1 MMAAAAGM
9 MLAACSEDNL
19 QVANTPQ
26 QAVSDVAV
34 GFDTYLSQSNK
45 TRAGM
50 TDVMTN
56 AKLQKSQ
63 AEEGGFGVFA
73 VQHNG
78 SISAHATA
86 GVGNWAT
93 AKAANRV
100 TPNFMWNQGVFY
112 AASAWSYTPLKY
124 WPNETFNDSQETP
137 AYSQETA
144 GTTKDKVSFF
154 AYAPYVN
161 FNAGVGSNYPSSTA
175 VIKYN
180 GVNAYTTAGGSS
192 STTGS
197 ETPALTGIM
206 AVTGNTF
213 STDAPK
219 VYYKVNSN
227 GATTDKD
234 RKPEESVDL
243 LWGVAPAGGLNY
255 TAVNGEAV
263 SIKEGMPLYDLQKPG
278 ENEKVKF
285 LFQHALSRLS
295 LTIVAAVDQIGA
307 GGTLTDASGNVTK
320 INVEEVKVKA
330 NKFNTEGWLDLN
342 NEYKNRAKWEYTG
355 SPEKYTNNSTND
367 WLFIMQ
373 DGTINGEIGTGSTV
387 SNNKLLNETIW
398 DNGGTAATQP
408 EGVTVSE
415 KNVMAAQVDPDKI
428 ENNGTSYE
436 PVFKYG
442 TSEWLKNANGNAEEA
457 EASYTTADDAY
468 YKKDGDSWV
477 NVASGQTIKLKG
489 SSTERYNKITIG
501 SEVTA
506 GNSLQNG
513 TKYYTYNSTTK
524 TYTWAVDGTGSNTY
538 TSNVYPIEDGTT
550 IESDM
555 KYSAA
560 VYYSGTQP
568 RYWMV
573 IPAYYD
579 DSADPKVQST
589 NVTVQITYYVTT
601 DDANLADGKSRVQ
614 NIIEKTVP
622 VSFESGKSYNLKL
635 ILGLTSVKLAAEVSD
650 WKLAGD
656 TEVNLPQNV
665 E

>member
-1 MMAAAAGM
+1 MK
-9 MLAACSEDNL
+9 E
-19 QVANTPQ
+19 
-26 QAVSDVAV
+26 
-34 GFDTYLSQSNK
+34 NK
-45 TRAGM
+45 
-50 TDVMTN
+50 N
-56 AKLQKSQ
+56 
-63 AEEGGFGVFA
+63 
-73 VQHNG
+73 H
-78 SISAHATA
+78 
-86 GVGNWAT
+86 
-93 AKAANRV
+93 
-100 TPNFMWNQGVFY
+100 
-112 AASAWSYTPLKY
+112 
-124 WPNETFNDSQETP
+124 
-137 AYSQETA
+137 
-144 GTTKDKVSFF
+144 
-154 AYAPYVN
+154 
-161 FNAGVGSNYPSSTA
+161 
-175 VIKYN
+175 
-180 GVNAYTTAGGSS
+180 
-192 STTGS
+192 
-197 ETPALTGIM
+197 
-206 AVTGNTF
+206 
-213 STDAPK
+213 
-219 VYYKVNSN
+219 
-227 GATTDKD
+227 
-234 RKPEESVDL
+234 
-243 LWGVAPAGGLNY
+243 
-255 TAVNGEAV
+255 
-263 SIKEGMPLYDLQKPG
+263 
-278 ENEKVKF
+278 
-285 LFQHALSRLS
+285 
-295 LTIVAAVDQIGA
+295 
-307 GGTLTDASGNVTK
+307 
-320 INVEEVKVKA
+320 
-330 NKFNTEGWLDLN
+330 
-342 NEYKNRAKWEYTG
+342 
-355 SPEKYTNNSTND
+355 
-367 WLFIMQ
+367 
-373 DGTINGEIGTGSTV
+373 
-387 SNNKLLNETIW
+387 
-398 DNGGTAATQP
+398 
-408 EGVTVSE
+408 
-415 KNVMAAQVDPDKI
+415 KI